1 MVIRVKG
8 RNMKERLKSPVVWG
22 SVLAQIIL
30 IVGLFIPEIAD
41 SVKVIGTAA
50 IEILTVFGVLNNPTD
65 KDNF

>member
-1 MVIRVKG
+1 
-8 RNMKERLKSPVVWG
+8 MKERLKSPVVWG
-22 SVLAQIIL
+22 SVLGQIIL

>member
-1 MVIRVKG
+1 
-8 RNMKERLKSPVVWG
+8 MKERLKSPVVWG